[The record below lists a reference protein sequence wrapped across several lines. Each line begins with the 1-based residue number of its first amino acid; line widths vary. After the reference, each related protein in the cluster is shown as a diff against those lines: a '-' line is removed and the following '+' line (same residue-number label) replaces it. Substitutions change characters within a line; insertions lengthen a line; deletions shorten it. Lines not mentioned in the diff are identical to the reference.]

1 MSVSINLRKA
11 VSMKS
16 YIKPTCKVMVVDFC
30 EQVLAASPEAKS
42 FTVTNEY
49 KEGLIRL
56 SKQQDAASTDWLD
69 DEEE

>member
-1 MSVSINLRKA
+1 
-11 VSMKS
+11 MKS
-16 YIKPTCKVMVVDFC
+16 YIKPACKVLVVDFG

-49 KEGLIRL
+49 KETLIHL
-56 SKQQDAASTDWLD
+56 SKQQDAAGTDWLD

>member
-1 MSVSINLRKA
+1 
-11 VSMKS
+11 
-16 YIKPTCKVMVVDFC
+16 MVVDFC